1 MSLIESSVSESEFV
15 QKESDETSE
24 ENNMK
29 IKSNLTRL
37 RNRVKTLLKK
47 PQPVQRSVEWFRNRN
62 TLITASEVASCLT
75 LSKRV
80 CERYVQLY
88 NLENF
93 KYNDNKCANTYEKQE
108 DYIIKKCK
116 AFNGEK
122 VFHDSVYTLWGKKYE
137 QIAVNLYK
145 KIKNTDVYDFGLLR
159 HPYLKWLGASPDGIT
174 PDGVMLEIKCPYS
187 RKIKNSEPPFHYYCQ
202 VQIQLE
208 VGRLESADFMECEI
222 KELDTLEEYL
232 NIKNGI
238 LPKKKIKKS
247 PKKLKINNTID
258 TNTIDTNIIDTNT
271 IDTNNDNNDNN
282 TDNTING
289 NNTDDNIT
297 DGNTTDSNDNINS
310 TENTEQN
317 GIDTESIK
325 KIPPHGIIIN
335 LLNEPDN
342 SEEKYIYQDNS
353 NLLDPIDWANSQ
365 TQSLDPESYQI
376 IYYYIPNYNI
386 LNIKRDRVWF
396 ETVKD
401 DIKKVHDKVIFYQNN
416 KDEFLKLLQ
425 NMNIEKN
432 KKHIDAFNNSVCL
445 L

>member
-1 MSLIESSVSESEFV
+1 MSLIESVKEPEPEQLEGVLEKESEE
-15 QKESDETSE
+15 K
-24 ENNMK
+24 MK

-37 RNRVKTLLKK
+37 RNRVKCLLKK
-47 PQPVQRSVEWFRNRN
+47 PQPVQRSVEWFKNRN
-62 TLITASEVASCLT
+62 TLITASEAASCLT
-75 LSKRV
+75 LSKKV
-80 CERYVQLY
+80 CERYVNLY

-93 KYNDNKCANTYEKQE
+93 KYNDSKCANTYENVE
-108 DYIIKKCK
+108 EYIIKKCK

-145 KIKNTDVYDFGLLR
+145 KLKNTDVYDFGLLR

-208 VGRLESADFMECEI
+208 VGLLEQADFMECEI
-222 KELDTLEEYL
+222 KEVDTLEEYL
-232 NIKNGI
+232 EIKNGI
-238 LPKKKIKKS
+238 LPISKKESKKKKS
-247 PKKLKINNTID
+247 PKKSEIITTTDK
-258 TNTIDTNIIDTNT
+258 NI
-271 IDTNNDNNDNN
+271 
-282 TDNTING
+282 DNTI
-289 NNTDDNIT
+289 
-297 DGNTTDSNDNINS
+297 TTEVTEVTEVTEESNS
-310 TENTEQN
+310 E
-317 GIDTESIK
+317 ESINNK
-325 KIPPHGIIIN
+325 MIPPPPHGIIIN

-342 SEEKYIYQDNS
+342 SEQKYIYQDNS
-353 NLLDPIDWANSQ
+353 NTLDPIHWAEKE
-365 TQSLDPESYQI
+365 TESLDPESYKI
-376 IYYYIPNYNI
+376 LYYYIPNYNI
-386 LNIKRDRVWF
+386 LNIKRDRIWF

-416 KDEFLKLLQ
+416 KDEFLKLVES
-425 NMNIEKN
+425 MNSEKN